1 MLPDS
6 IGNLVQL
13 RYLDL
18 SHTEIKS
25 LPDTLCNLYFL
36 QSLLLSCCSKLTK
49 LPEHIGKLINLRHL
63 EIDSTRIMEM
73 PKQIVELKH
82 LQTLTVYVVGKQNI
96 GLSVR
101 ELKRFPKLR
110 GKLCIKNLENV
121 IEVEGASDS
130 DLKSRKHIEE
140 LMLQWGKETDG
151 SLISND
157 VLGKLRPSPN
167 LKKLSIDLYGG
178 TSFPSWLGDSSF
190 SNMVSICIDNCAY
203 CVTLPPLGRLPS
215 LKNLRIG
222 RMNSLVII
230 EGEFY
235 GNEGGSN
242 SSFQPFPLLEDLVI
256 VDMSEWEEWLPFQG
270 NNKSPFP
277 SLKTLKLSNC
287 GKLKGYL
294 PCHLPCIEKIE
305 IYNCEDLS
313 ATPPESTLHRLSSI
327 KKIVMERSQW
337 SLLESDSLC
346 LHEDIKI
353 QHSPVLEFVPK
364 MIMKAT
370 CLQYLN
376 LTDIPSL
383 TEFPADGLPTSLK
396 SLRIHDCEQLQFLPP
411 ETWSKY
417 TSLVILGLKNSCG
430 ALKSFPLNSFP
441 MLQDLSIENCRSL
454 ESIFIS
460 ETSFSLSTLQY
471 LFVCGC
477 EELKSLPQQMNT
489 LTALGEIYLMNLPK
503 LSFCDGVCLP
513 PKLQSLCVDSE
524 RIAVPVAEWSLQLQ
538 GLTALSRMVMGGDDI
553 VTMLLKGQKLP
564 ISLVSLTIRNLSET
578 KSLEGCGLQHL
589 SSLKELIF
597 LSCSELQSF
606 PENTLP
612 SSLKSLS
619 YSDCPRLE
627 SLPEDSLPSNLELL
641 YILECHLL
649 EKRYKREEHRSK
661 IARIPVIMI
670 NDQVT
675 I

>member
-1 MLPDS
+1 
-6 IGNLVQL
+6 
-13 RYLDL
+13 
-18 SHTEIKS
+18 
-25 LPDTLCNLYFL
+25 
-36 QSLLLSCCSKLTK
+36 
-49 LPEHIGKLINLRHL
+49 
-63 EIDSTRIMEM
+63 
-73 PKQIVELKH
+73 
-82 LQTLTVYVVGKQNI
+82 
-96 GLSVR
+96 
-101 ELKRFPKLR
+101 
-110 GKLCIKNLENV
+110 
-121 IEVEGASDS
+121 
-130 DLKSRKHIEE
+130 
-140 LMLQWGKETDG
+140 
-151 SLISND
+151 
-157 VLGKLRPSPN
+157 
-167 LKKLSIDLYGG
+167 
-178 TSFPSWLGDSSF
+178 
-190 SNMVSICIDNCAY
+190 
-203 CVTLPPLGRLPS
+203 
-215 LKNLRIG
+215 
-222 RMNSLVII
+222 
-230 EGEFY
+230 
-235 GNEGGSN
+235 
-242 SSFQPFPLLEDLVI
+242 
-256 VDMSEWEEWLPFQG
+256 MSEWEEWLPFQG

-305 IYNCEDLS
+305 VSNCEDLS
-313 ATPPESTLHRLSSI
+313 ATPPESTLHWLSSI

-337 SLLESDSLC
+337 SLLESDSSC
-346 LHEDIKI
+346 LQEDIKI

-460 ETSFSLSTLQY
+460 ETSFSSSTLQY

-503 LSFCDGVCLP
+503 LSFCDGACLP

-524 RIAVPVAEWSLQLQ
+524 RITVPVAEWSLQLQ
-538 GLTALSRMVMGGDDI
+538 GLTALSLMVMGGDDI